1 MSINSDTHRDSE
13 LSHYLLY
20 SIILCTPSGEAAST
34 NVIIF
39 CLTQPCL
46 VRTIYR
52 TRGEHIY
59 HYTTDA
65 LILSMLMQWKSQKPA
80 PLKTKGLVLVS
91 SGKIFGI
98 KCQPVVKNN
107 LYIWLPVII
116 SIVIGQE

>member
-1 MSINSDTHRDSE
+1 M
-13 LSHYLLY
+13 
-20 SIILCTPSGEAAST
+20 PSGEAAST

-46 VRTIYR
+46 VRMIYR

-65 LILSMLMQWKSQKPA
+65 LILSMLMQWNSQKPA

-91 SGKIFGI
+91 SGKIFAI
-98 KCQPVVKNN
+98 KCQPVVKKQFIYMATGYYFDCDRTGVRFKIESSVFGCSVN
-107 LYIWLPVII
+107 
-116 SIVIGQE
+116 